1 MNSEIKTKEAP
12 AAIGPYSQG
21 IIAGEFAFVSGQQ
34 DVWNLIILKDR
45 LNSL

>member
-21 IIAGEFAFVSGQQ
+21 IIAGEFEFVSGQIP
-34 DVWNLIILKDR
+34 VNTKTGCVESYNI
-45 LNSL
+45 